1 MPSLPPC
8 PKCKSEH
15 TYEDGA
21 LLICPECAHEW
32 DPDADGAPDNDGAR
46 VWRDSAGNVLA
57 DGEGLASNERI
68 SALALASLK
77 FLDDIEEA
85 VNAALCQSAEPDP
98 NASSVTN
105 YVLCDCID

>member
-1 MPSLPPC
+1 MKRS
-8 PKCKSEH
+8 KSKISH
-15 TYEDGA
+15 TSQRSATAAATRLGTVLYDTVILRN
-21 LLICPECAHEW
+21 LL
-32 DPDADGAPDNDGAR
+32 
-46 VWRDSAGNVLA
+46 NVLA
-57 DGEGLASNERI
+57 DGDGLASNERI

-105 YVLCDCID
+105 YVLCDCVD